1 MYNTFR
7 ATPSWAKIET
17 FILPGSSRSNDVLRQ
32 YSGMFIEIRLK
43 GSHSLS
49 KSKKTGRKLPDL
61 VLLLRALLWGLEI
74 HRRWL
79 HWCLDI
85 STITLRHSLKRTTSK
100 ANAVILVQWN
110 SPLSVKFLMK
120 CPNKFVRKL
129 VKQTIKAPAIYYTKL
144 GFYLI

>member
-17 FILPGSSRSNDVLRQ
+17 FVLPGSSRSNDVLRQ
-32 YSGMFIEIRLK
+32 YSGMFIDMK

-49 KSKKTGRKLPDL
+49 KSKNREKTAWPG
-61 VLLLRALLWGLEI
+61 VI
-74 HRRWL
+74 TS
-79 HWCLDI
+79 CLTLGI
-85 STITLRHSLKRTTSK
+85 GNTSQVITLMFRHFHNNLETQFEKDNKRSA
-100 ANAVILVQWN
+100 ANVEILVQWN

-120 CPNKFVRKL
+120 CPNKFVLKL
-129 VKQTIKAPAIYYTKL
+129 VKQTIKTPAIYYNTVL